1 MQAQTTGQCLV
12 CGTDTRNRCSAC
24 GKAGI
29 DLFFCSPEH
38 QRLGWPTHRSFCG
51 PNAWPIVFPRLT
63 KEEANH
69 LISTLE
75 TPIARYIGAETWL
88 QTPAVDMVKQR
99 LGREK
104 TTAEIAA
111 DILSVSDGAPAAE
124 GASSLQ
130 RSQIILLVARMFTV
144 TDPFQRTTIPQ
155 AVLGTLS
162 QLVLALDQS
171 RLIPSIP
178 AHYELREARLF
189 HRIACYQTLE
199 CMALSRPYTWQ
210 PDSSRMQ
217 GAQSYQRPCLQ
228 ALRAFAVEAFDE
240 VFADKLMVELGKS
253 APQTVAI
260 NR

>member
-1 MQAQTTGQCLV
+1 
-12 CGTDTRNRCSAC
+12 
-24 GKAGI
+24 
-29 DLFFCSPEH
+29 
-38 QRLGWPTHRSFCG
+38 
-51 PNAWPIVFPRLT
+51 
-63 KEEANH
+63 
-69 LISTLE
+69 
-75 TPIARYIGAETWL
+75 
-88 QTPAVDMVKQR
+88 
-99 LGREK
+99 
-104 TTAEIAA
+104 
-111 DILSVSDGAPAAE
+111 
-124 GASSLQ
+124 
-130 RSQIILLVARMFTV
+130 MFTV

-171 RLIPSIP
+171 RLILSIP